1 MTIQFS
7 TLFFCFNWSTWV
19 STRGISNA
27 EASETQK
34 KEQRKKVVNWQQLRR
49 TYIAKKK
56 KREKLDMDFSL
67 WKRSF
72 YRFPCF
78 ESSKDG
84 REISR
89 VWRQHQESLYIYIK
103 EEKKKPTGKHKKKS
117 GHFFYYLMRH
127 FVRKQNALPFPYKK
141 KKKETEQ
148 LIHNYSC
155 ICKTKIKK
163 DITTKGGIRRE
174 CSEDKCNNFC
184 RQVVAASLEVSLSLL
199 PCFVTSSPAPGLA
212 SLPLAKLTRTLAVY
226 RWYVYCNN
234 IKKKNTTWLSTRS

>member
-1 MTIQFS
+1 MAIQFS

-34 KEQRKKVVNWQQLRR
+34 KEQRKKVVNRQQLRR

-89 VWRQHQESLYIYIK
+89 VWRQHQESLSIYIK
-103 EEKKKPTGKHKKKS
+103 EEKKKPTGKHKKKKWTLFLLFNETLCS
-117 GHFFYYLMRH
+117 ET
-127 FVRKQNALPFPYKK
+127 KCSALSVQEKK
-141 KKKETEQ
+141 KRDRATHSQLFLYLQNKNQERYHDKGRNKKRMQ
-148 LIHNYSC
+148 
-155 ICKTKIKK
+155 
-163 DITTKGGIRRE
+163 RR
-174 CSEDKCNNFC
+174 
-184 RQVVAASLEVSLSLL
+184 QM
-199 PCFVTSSPAPGLA
+199 
-212 SLPLAKLTRTLAVY
+212 
-226 RWYVYCNN
+226 
-234 IKKKNTTWLSTRS
+234 